1 LYTTGGDFVVTLTA
15 SNGDCNDVFT
25 FNVNN
30 VSIEENQLDLIHL
43 FPNPASN
50 VLNIQ
55 TPAQTHLII
64 TDMMGKQVMNIVTNQ
79 TVTTIDISTFAS
91 GLYVVQGYNSNG
103 RFTAKF
109 EKQ

>member
-1 LYTTGGDFVVTLTA
+1 VVTLTA
-15 SNGDCNDVFT
+15 SNGDCNDLFT

-43 FPNPASN
+43 YPNPTSN

-55 TPAQTHLII
+55 TPVQTHLII
-64 TDMMGKQVMNIVTNQ
+64 MDMMGKQVMNIVTNQ
-79 TVTTIDISTFAS
+79 TTTTIDTSDFAS
-91 GLYVVQGYNSNG
+91 GLYVVQGYNFNG
-103 RFTAKF
+103 RFTSKF